1 VAAQGWAEHAF
12 ALDRTVVLDRLLLP
26 YAGRIPGTRMLMVL
40 QIPRLSAIDDRRVAA
55 RRAVDRGVER
65 HPQAW
70 QAIGSNFGR

>member
-1 VAAQGWAEHAF
+1 
-12 ALDRTVVLDRLLLP
+12 
-26 YAGRIPGTRMLMVL
+26 MLMVL
-40 QIPRLSAIDDRRVAA
+40 QIPRLSDIDDWRVAA